1 MSWEPSLDEI
11 LEALEKISGKTTDQE
26 IARAVTILADPQKT
40 KMFSDL
46 TRQEVYDFADLL
58 QIAEDFNLSWLRG
71 QINKIL
77 ILKVSQ
83 GRKGRDELVK
93 VISRAEEKIRE
104 EVRRILKPFRGLRR
118 SEER

>member
-58 QIAEDFNLSWLRG
+58 QIGEDFNLRWLKG

-77 ILKVSQ
+77 VLKVSL
-83 GRKGRDELVK
+83 GRKGREELVK

-104 EVRRILKPFRGLRR
+104 EVRRILKPFRRLR